1 VRVGLPPSESPLCP
15 RSLIPA
21 GLGFAGPSD
30 FMYGHFRAFAQ
41 FDQQRRQLWESVL
54 SATQAVA
61 NQVQR

>member
-1 VRVGLPPSESPLCP
+1 
-15 RSLIPA
+15 
-21 GLGFAGPSD
+21 
-30 FMYGHFRAFAQ
+30 MYGHFQAFAQ